1 MTNITKHASFQNQ
14 MKYMMELTT
23 EEVQEFYSLNQQIF
37 RIGIDNAIIKCLFK
51 KVGSTKK

>member
-37 RIGIDNAIIKCLFK
+37 RIGLIIAIIKCLFK